1 MNDTDEAFELLSK
14 FKNQDGNYPPEFKKA
29 QYSAQISKNSTK
41 GTKVVQA
48 TTEDNLEHVWLLL
61 N

>member
-1 MNDTDEAFELLSK
+1 MKLKLLSK

-29 QYSAQISKNSTK
+29 QYSAQISKTSTK

-61 N
+61 H

>member
-29 QYSAQISKNSTK
+29 QYSAQISKASPK
-41 GTKVVQA
+41 GIKVVQVI
-48 TTEDNLEHVWLLL
+48 EHIWFLL

>member
-29 QYSAQISKNSTK
+29 QYSAQIAEARPK
-41 GTKVVQA
+41 GTKI
-48 TTEDNLEHVWLLL
+48 WFLL